1 MGKIKKFIDFE
12 IVTLLTIIIL
22 ISPFYLLTVY
32 TTTTEDIVAQENFEV
47 SDYQISLE
55 FNKMSGNRTYENPEI
70 FKLQISDFEN
80 NLLYI
85 SNSDFDVLGIFVGI
99 VLLVVNIIA
108 MIIYLIKYMIKIM
121 IISRNRKILAD
132 ENGLENIDLPTY
144 NIAIANTLY
153 TGKINF
159 YKIYNIFKKYFKDKG
174 MIDDK
179 GNILENVDIKALN
192 ELEQF
197 FIPLYKSEITD
208 EIRKQF
214 KNKLVQ
220 ELEKRRFLDNNN
232 NIRKTL
238 DKIAQKIEKTIK
250 WLFSKERDE
259 SIRIII
265 ETTIPFVI
273 LLLIAA
279 LKYFSIILIIAII
292 YIQSKYYNIFLTKE
306 GKKERAKIILLLD
319 NLKKKEERA
328 EKEKF
333 FYDALKYTNL

>member
-1 MGKIKKFIDFE
+1 MGRIKKFIDFE

-22 ISPFYLLTVY
+22 ISPFYLLTIY
-32 TTTTEDIVAQENFEV
+32 ATTTEDIITQ
-47 SDYQISLE
+47 
-55 FNKMSGNRTYENPEI
+55 
-70 FKLQISDFEN
+70 EN

-85 SNSDFDVLGIFVGI
+85 LNSDFDVLGIFVGI
-99 VLLVVNIIA
+99 VLLIVNIIA
-108 MIIYLIKYMIKIM
+108 AIIYLIKYMIKIM
-121 IISRNRKILAD
+121 IISRNRKILTD
-132 ENGLENIDLPTY
+132 ENDLENIDLPIY
-144 NIAIANTLY
+144 NIVIANTLY
-153 TGKINF
+153 TGKTGF
-159 YKIYNIFKKYFKDKG
+159 YKIYKFFKKYFKDKG

-179 GNILENVDIKALN
+179 GNVSETLDIKALN

-214 KNKLVQ
+214 KNKLIK
-220 ELEKRRFLDNNN
+220 ELEERRFLETNN

-238 DKIAQKIEKTIK
+238 DKIAQKIEKTMK
-250 WLFSKERDE
+250 WLFSKERDD
-259 SIRIII
+259 SIRVII

-306 GKKERAKIILLLD
+306 GKKERAKIILLLE
-319 NLKKKEERA
+319 NLKKKEELT